1 MSSKK
6 KHHKRKA
13 HTEQFRRLSGVS
25 DDRSCSCWVLAPSGV
40 GMPRR
45 RPKPQEPCWPGILL
59 ASRPRFP
66 CGMEGTCAAPHGT
79 GSRGSLRDDGCV
91 KAPAVKPAWFLL
103 SSTRPGPNFVKA
115 TGQRFTVKS
124 SPGYPKALSCCC
136 SGHDRSCPRQGEGQ
150 WQLCNPGD
158 RNPPELM
165 PASTHACCASIAQTQ
180 TGLWV
185 RGPHSHSG

>member
-1 MSSKK
+1 M
-6 KHHKRKA
+6 
-13 HTEQFRRLSGVS
+13 LGSGPIWC
-25 DDRSCSCWVLAPSGV
+25 RNA
-40 GMPRR
+40 
-45 RPKPQEPCWPGILL
+45 QEKTQTSRTLL
-59 ASRPRFP
+59 ARNSVSQPTQVPLRHGGNP
-66 CGMEGTCAAPHGT
+66 CCPAWHWLW
-79 GSRGSLRDDGCV
+79 GSLGDDGSV

-103 SSTRPGPNFVKA
+103 SSPRPGPNFLKA
-115 TGQRFTVKS
+115 PGQRFTVKS

-136 SGHDRSCPRQGEGQ
+136 SGHNRSCPRQGEGQ
-150 WQLCNPGD
+150 WQLCNPGG